1 MAADRI
7 AELRLT
13 SFKSYRDVALPL
25 APLTVLIGR
34 NGGGKSNAL
43 DALEVLSR
51 LARGGEIRDAL
62 DGARRDAGPVRGG
75 IEGCPPIGSDIF
87 ELGVSIARAAGE
99 VRLDVKIQ
107 VRPQVQILRETLTAD
122 VDGRRRVL
130 LETTAPDPHR
140 ADIEAKVWNNKRGRN
155 PHYQFRAAHL
165 LTAQLPLRLGGQTA
179 AERHV
184 LEAAEIALGVLGGVF
199 HLDPVPQLMRQYV
212 PEQDVVLRRNG
223 ENLSATIARLRRDD
237 RTRFAELVE
246 VIKDL
251 PEHEV
256 RALEVG
262 RGEFGEVMLALSEV
276 KDGRPV
282 TVPARQM
289 SDGMLR
295 MIAVV
300 TALLAGGPGV
310 AIEGP
315 TSVTPSLTLV
325 LEELENG
332 LHPTQA
338 ARVLGLVKSAA
349 AQQGF
354 QVVLTTHSPALL
366 NALGG
371 DDHLGV
377 LVIGRERDG
386 RTRATR
392 LVDLPGYLAMMA
404 SGRLGDLVTAGRLPD
419 PGGPE
424 QVDSAE
430 LDRLLGIA

>member
-7 AELRLT
+7 TELRLT

-75 IEGCPPIGSDIF
+75 IEGCPTIGSDAF
-87 ELGVSIARAAGE
+87 ELGVSIAQDAGE
-99 VRLDVKIQ
+99 VRLDVEIQ
-107 VRPQVQILRETLTAD
+107 VRPQVQIVRETLTAD

-130 LETTAPDPHR
+130 LETTSPDPHR

-155 PHYQFRAAHL
+155 PHYQFRATHL

-184 LEAAEIALGVLGGVF
+184 LEAAEVALAVLGGVF

-212 PEQDVVLRRNG
+212 PEQDVLLRRNG

-237 RTRFAELVE
+237 KARFAELVE

-256 RALEVG
+256 RELEIG

-295 MIAVV
+295 MVAVV

-315 TSVTPSLTLV
+315 TSVAPSLTLV

-419 PGGPE
+419 PGDPE

-430 LDRLLGIA
+430 LDHLLGIA

>member
-7 AELRLT
+7 TELRLT

-62 DGARRDAGPVRGG
+62 DGARRDAGPERGG
-75 IEGCPPIGSDIF
+75 IEGCPTIGSDAF
-87 ELGVSIARAAGE
+87 ELGVSIAQDAGE
-99 VRLDVKIQ
+99 VRLDVEIQ
-107 VRPQVQILRETLTAD
+107 VRPQVQIVRETLTAD

-130 LETTAPDPHR
+130 LETTSPDPHR

-155 PHYQFRAAHL
+155 PHYQFRATHL

-184 LEAAEIALGVLGGVF
+184 LEAAEVALAVLGGVF

-212 PEQDVVLRRNG
+212 PEQDVLLRRNG

-237 RTRFAELVE
+237 KARFAELVE

-256 RALEVG
+256 RELEIG

-295 MIAVV
+295 MVAVV

-310 AIEGP
+310 AIEHP
-315 TSVTPSLTLV
+315 TSVAPSLTLV
-325 LEELENG
+325 LEELETG

-338 ARVLGLVKSAA
+338 ARVLGLVKSAS
-349 AQQGF
+349 AQQRF

-371 DDHLGV
+371 DDHPGV

-386 RTRATR
+386 RTRVTS

-404 SGRLGDLVTAGRLPD
+404 SGRLGDLVTAGRLPA
-419 PGGPE
+419 PGDPE